1 MGKPLVATSSNLVGG
16 ILQFGSFT
24 EAARHSLS
32 DVKHEQH
39 TKTLY
44 RNGAGAARG
53 AHNSE
58 VTRSKRVSGIIHH
71 LLPVFQ
77 DTSQPNVGLSD
88 YKQSGY
94 GLIENI

>member
-1 MGKPLVATSSNLVGG
+1 MGKPLVAASSNLIGG

-39 TKTLY
+39 NFN
-44 RNGAGAARG
+44 RHGAGEARG

-58 VTRSKRVSGIIHH
+58 VTRSKRVAGIIHH
-71 LLPVFQ
+71 LLLVFQ
-77 DTSQPNVGLSD
+77 DT
-88 YKQSGY
+88 
-94 GLIENI
+94 